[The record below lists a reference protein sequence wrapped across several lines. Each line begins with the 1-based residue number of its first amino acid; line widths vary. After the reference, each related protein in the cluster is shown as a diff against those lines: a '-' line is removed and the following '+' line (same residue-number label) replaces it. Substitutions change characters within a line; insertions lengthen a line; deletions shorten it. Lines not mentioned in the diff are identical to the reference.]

1 MPAAYRIQMSGLRKA
16 FGATL
21 ALDGVNL
28 SVEPG
33 EVHALIGENGAGKST
48 LMKILSGVYR
58 PDAGVMLL
66 DGAPY
71 APADPLDARRHG
83 VVMVYQEL
91 ALAPHLPVAA
101 NILLGVEPN
110 VIGWIRRAELQRAA
124 RRALEN
130 LGHGEIDLD
139 IPVSQL
145 SMGAQQIVELARALV
160 SDARVVV
167 LDEPTS
173 SLAAADVPVLFA
185 AIRRL
190 REHGVSIIYI
200 SHFLEEIEQI
210 AGDFTVLRDGRS
222 VGGGRVSQAS
232 RSRII
237 ELMVGR
243 GLSEMFPRV
252 PHQLGRPVL
261 ELDVLAAPGVASA
274 SLTLH
279 RGEILGIAGL
289 IGAGRTEMLRAIF
302 GLAPVRSGKVTV
314 LAVSS
319 VAPPSSFGRSGPA
332 GGQTVAPA
340 TRLAEGIGFLS
351 EDRKKEGLAQ
361 LASLADNLTLSNL
374 RPYARFGWLNRQAQ
388 LRAAAGWISRL
399 SIKAPSAAA
408 PVGSLSGGNQ
418 QKVALARL
426 LHSNC
431 DVLLLD
437 EPTRGIDVASK
448 AQIYELIGKLA
459 QAGKAILFVSSY
471 LPELLG
477 VCDNIAVMC
486 RGRLG
491 EKAPA
496 SAWTERSAMSAAM
509 GEPV

>member
-1 MPAAYRIQMSGLRKA
+1 MPAAYRIQMTGLRKA

-28 SVEPG
+28 SVAPG

-58 PDAGVMLL
+58 PDAGVMRL
-66 DGAPY
+66 DGATY
-71 APADPLDARRHG
+71 APADPLDARRRG

-91 ALAPHLPVAA
+91 ALAPHLSVAA

-110 VIGWIRRAELQRAA
+110 LIGWIRRAELHRAA

-145 SMGAQQIVELARALV
+145 SMGAQQVAELARALI

-222 VGGGRVSQAS
+222 VGGGRVGQVS

-252 PHQLGRPVL
+252 PHRLGRAVL
-261 ELDVLAAPGVASA
+261 ELDALAAPGVASA

-302 GLAPVRSGKVTV
+302 GLAPVRSGRVTV

-319 VAPPSSFGRSGPA
+319 PARHSGSA
-332 GGQTVAPA
+332 RGQTVTPA
-340 TRLAEGIGFLS
+340 ARLAEGVGFLS

-361 LASLADNLTLSNL
+361 ISSLADNLTLSNL

-388 LRAAAGWISRL
+388 LRAAADWVSRL
-399 SIKAPSAAA
+399 SIKTPAAAA

-426 LHSNC
+426 LHSDC

-448 AQIYELIGKLA
+448 AQIYELMGTLA

-496 SAWTERSAMSAAM
+496 SAWTERRAMSAAM